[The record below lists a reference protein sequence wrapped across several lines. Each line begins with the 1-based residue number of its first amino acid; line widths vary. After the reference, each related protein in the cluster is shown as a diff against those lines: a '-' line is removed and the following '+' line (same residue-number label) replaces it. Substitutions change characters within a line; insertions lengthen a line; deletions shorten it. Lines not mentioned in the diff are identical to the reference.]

1 MNMKRFFICLVAV
14 LAVFSVCGCRNGKS
28 SAGNGA
34 ASSSAT
40 GKSSL
45 PESIGRPGEVLVV
58 LNKEQWEGK
67 IGERVKEFLCA
78 DCPYLPHQEPMFT
91 TTEISHKDFDKVFR
105 VYRNIFSISVSSSYA
120 STSLRYDYDRWASG
134 QLVVTVEAV
143 SEKECLALL
152 EKDAATIVQAFEQV
166 ERQRVIDNAYSYQE
180 LSLLNAV
187 NDFTGG
193 GMMVFPA
200 GFSMKKQND
209 SFLWMSYE
217 TTYVQQGIFVYKYP
231 AEGGLEEST
240 LESIIGRRNEILMKE
255 VPGMTEGSYMTTSPV
270 WEPSIKYLS
279 YHGRKFVEVRGF
291 WDVQG
296 DYMGGPFVSHTFYS
310 PDKKEMICLEAYV
323 YAPRYDKRQYL
334 RQVEALLYSFEWK
347 NIL

>member
-1 MNMKRFFICLVAV
+1 MKRYFVCLLAV
-14 LAVFSVCGCRNGKS
+14 LSILSVCGCQSRK
-28 SAGNGA
+28 
-34 ASSSAT
+34 ASSSKQGASSV
-40 GKSSL
+40 KVSL
-45 PESIGRPGEVLVV
+45 PESIGRPGEILVV
-58 LNKEQWEGK
+58 LNKDQWEGK
-67 IGERVKEFLCA
+67 TGEKVKGFLCA
-78 DCPYLPHQEPMFT
+78 DCPYLPHQEPLFT
-91 TTEISHKDFDKVFR
+91 TTNISHRDFDKVFQA
-105 VYRNIFSISVSSSYA
+105 YRNIFSISVSPSYA
-120 STSLRYDYDRWASG
+120 ATSLRYDYDRWASG
-134 QLVVTVEAV
+134 QLVVVVEAV
-143 SEKECLALL
+143 SEKECLELL
-152 EKDAATIVQAFEQV
+152 EKDSGTIVQAFEQV
-166 ERQRVIDNAYSYQE
+166 ERQRVIDNAYKYQE

-187 NDFTGG
+187 SDFTGG

-209 SFLWMSYE
+209 SFLWMSFE

-231 AEGGLEEST
+231 SDGSVEESD
-240 LESIIGRRNEILMKE
+240 LAAIVEKRNEVLMKE

-270 WEPSIKYLS
+270 WEPSVKYLS
-279 YHGRKFVEVRGF
+279 YHDRKFVEVRGF

-310 PDKKEMICLEAYV
+310 RDRKEMICLEAYV